1 MGTTTSGGPDRHLPI
16 QLPIHTMTINTQAI
30 YKIALT
36 VGLSILCGAYT
47 MALLRR
53 PTPTLAATAG
63 IGTTLLMAVKL
74 REQEA
79 DIA

>member
-1 MGTTTSGGPDRHLPI
+1 
-16 QLPIHTMTINTQAI
+16 MTINTQAF
-30 YKIALT
+30 YKLT
-36 VGLSILCGAYT
+36 LAVGLTILCGAYA

-53 PTPTLAATAG
+53 PAPTLAATAG
-63 IGTTLLMAVKL
+63 IGTTLVMAAKL